1 MRRSRRRPNEM
12 GPPPEGHNPGD
23 RLSARDRASPQGRPR
38 FRSRAAG
45 VVIFYR
51 VPDIPPTGIPMALRP
66 WLDRFANETLTV
78 RERVGRELE
87 VTRRILAYPTTPVH
101 FLNLD
106 GAEAAANIW
115 STRDRVAASLNLAK
129 DALLPKILD
138 AQAHPKDARVVPTA
152 EFTKEQTTDV
162 DLRDLPI
169 PKLFPKDAGRYV
181 TAGVWVAE
189 WQGVRNLSFH
199 RILLLGKDR
208 GACRIVPRH
217 LRHMYNEATN
227 AGQEL
232 PVAVCIGLDP
242 WNLLA
247 GGTSVE
253 YGVDESRIASALTES
268 CLGKPADVV
277 RIKNGLTVPAEA
289 DYVLEGRLI
298 NETHDEGPFVD
309 AVRTY
314 DRVRK
319 EPVLV
324 VDRIYRRKDAIF
336 HIIVGGLDEHFMFM
350 GMPREPVIYQAVSR
364 AVPHVKAVRLTEG
377 GCAWLHGVVS
387 IRKQHQGDAKN
398 AILAAFGAHTSMKQ
412 VVIVDEDIDVFDD
425 RALAGVISVFP
436 ASARHAAARSVPAD
450 ADPGPSLM
458 PPDPVSG
465 RWPAA
470 GIHGEPSAP
479 LHPAAVLGV
488 ARVLVLLIQFTN
500 VSHDPSHEAPYFD
513 DFFNNAT
520 PAARSMRAYYRSEE
534 HTSELQSPCNLVCRL
549 LLEKKKKPP
558 YVPHLAGTL
567 AGHCTATKRR
577 RHARCH
583 SDARLPAT
591 ASRGLR

>member
-1 MRRSRRRPNEM
+1 
-12 GPPPEGHNPGD
+12 
-23 RLSARDRASPQGRPR
+23 
-38 FRSRAAG
+38 
-45 VVIFYR
+45 
-51 VPDIPPTGIPMALRP
+51 MALRP

-106 GAEAAANIW
+106 GAEAAANVW

-232 PVAVCIGLDP
+232 PVSVCIGLDP

-377 GCAWLHGVVS
+377 GCAWLHGIVS
-387 IRKQHQGDAKN
+387 IRKQHQGDGKN
-398 AILAAFGAHTSMKQ
+398 AIMAAFGAHTSMKQ
-412 VVIVDEDIDVFDD
+412 VVIVDEDVDVFDD
-425 RALAGVISVFP
+425 RDVEWAIATRFQADRGLVVLHDVRGSSIDP
-436 ASARHAAARSVPAD
+436 SARDGFTSKMGIDATRPMG
-450 ADPGPSLM
+450 ADPTM
-458 PPDPVSG
+458 
-465 RWPAA
+465 
-470 GIHGEPSAP
+470 
-479 LHPAAVLGV
+479 
-488 ARVLVLLIQFTN
+488 
-500 VSHDPSHEAPYFD
+500 FD
-513 DFFNNAT
+513 KAT
-520 PAARSMRAYYRSEE
+520 
-534 HTSELQSPCNLVCRL
+534 L
-549 LLEKKKKPP
+549 
-558 YVPHLAGTL
+558 
-567 AGHCTATKRR
+567 
-577 RHARCH
+577 
-583 SDARLPAT
+583 
-591 ASRGLR
+591 